1 MNELLVTQL
10 DMVLMEY
17 TVLELIGFPVSRLQI
32 IFNEVMRTRGSSV
45 TLSIIIVHYVFFNLI
60 TYWNRFNTAF
70 KYNFSTKNTI
80 ILIIR
85 PLIK

>member
-32 IFNEVMRTRGSSV
+32 IFIEVMRSRGSSV
-45 TLSIIIVHYVFFNLI
+45 TLTIIIVYYVFFYLI
-60 TYWNRFNTAF
+60 SYWNSFNTAR

-80 ILIIR
+80 IVII
-85 PLIK
+85 LF